1 MTNQLQGEI
10 LFAGWSGTTDAD
22 WAYTP
27 WMPVRGDL
35 ATYGVEVLHL
45 EGGATLIWGVQ
56 TRILESGTG
65 PLDSPV
71 PATTVSSPGAST
83 VTPTSVPAKQLVR
96 YRFRVTGSASVSAYA
111 IFRALQP
118 SWQVNR

>member
-1 MTNQLQGEI
+1 
-10 LFAGWSGTTDAD
+10 
-22 WAYTP
+22 
-27 WMPVRGDL
+27 MPVRGDR
-35 ATYGVEVLHL
+35 ATYGLEVLRL
-45 EGGATLIWGVQ
+45 EDGATLIWEVQ

-65 PLDSPV
+65 SFDTPV
-71 PATTVSSPGAST
+71 PATTPITSPGVYA
-83 VTPTSVPAKQLVR
+83 VVPVIPGAVPAKQLIR